1 MPEDRTLTCVEC
13 GLKFI
18 FSVDEQRVHASRG
31 YGHEPRR
38 CPPCRVDA
46 RSRRRAQEQDAAK
59 AGSPRRSQAENP
71 AEAGRPGNPPGPG
84 HITLCA
90 SCGVEVFLQAPPAP
104 GVPVLC
110 DNCRP
115 NRSS

>member
-18 FSVDEQRVHASRG
+18 FSEDEQRVHARRG

-46 RSRRRAQEQDAAK
+46 RARRRIQEE
-59 AGSPRRSQAENP
+59 SLSRRSQGEEP
-71 AEAGRPGNPPGPG
+71 AEADRPVPPPGPG
-84 HITLCA
+84 HVTLCA

-104 GVPVLC
+104 GVEVLC
-110 DNCRP
+110 DACRP
-115 NRSS
+115 AR